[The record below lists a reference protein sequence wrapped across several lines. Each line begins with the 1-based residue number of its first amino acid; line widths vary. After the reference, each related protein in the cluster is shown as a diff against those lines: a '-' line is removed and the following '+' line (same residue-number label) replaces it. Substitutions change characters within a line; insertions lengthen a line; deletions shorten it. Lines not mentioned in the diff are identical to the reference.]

1 MHFKNVDQKK
11 KGKEENMCFNVTLI
25 SLTNKQNLPMVTELK
40 NSYWKGICNKKEHW
54 GAGESLSVHG
64 HSDILHSMI

>member
-1 MHFKNVDQKK
+1 
-11 KGKEENMCFNVTLI
+11 MCFNVTLI

-54 GAGESLSVHG
+54 GAEESLSVHG
-64 HSDILHSMI
+64 HSDILQSMI